1 MNKNSCL
8 ATALGLTKMHL
19 IIGTIL
25 VLLKSD
31 SDVEQAHLR
40 TATISTVGDDAAWV
54 TLTFDA
60 NNDAYIYDADADA
73 NDAKADP
80 TSKLEISDLRRNPT
94 YIKGRAI

>member
-1 MNKNSCL
+1 MLNKSSCL
-8 ATALGLTKMHL
+8 APALGVTKMHF

-31 SDVEQAHLR
+31 SDVEQTHLR
-40 TATISTVGDDAAWV
+40 TGTISTVGDDAAWV

-60 NNDAYIYDADADA
+60 NNDAYIYDADA

-94 YIKGRAI
+94 YIKERAI